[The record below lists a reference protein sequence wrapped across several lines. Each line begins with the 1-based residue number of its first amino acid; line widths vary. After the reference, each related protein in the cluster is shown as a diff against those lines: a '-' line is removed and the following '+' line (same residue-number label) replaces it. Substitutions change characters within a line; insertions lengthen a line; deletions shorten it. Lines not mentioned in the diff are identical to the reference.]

1 MPPQEDAV
9 EDLAP
14 PALYLPWPEEELAEG
29 GGEGDADD
37 PDAAPDA
44 APDGAPG
51 EDRTFDP
58 ELTALLPVLRVG
70 LVLDPS
76 AGDFTIAEP
85 FRAALEAGLRIPVM
99 LIAYR
104 DLPHLQRAIIRG
116 EVDYAPLSASAYADA
131 WRRCACLEPLLAP
144 RGEDGAT
151 GWHAVALVAAEAP
164 YRDLADLAGARLAT
178 SGPGS
183 TAGYRVPFA
192 ALREEGRDPETY
204 FEQITAY
211 DGPVAAAMAVLAGKV
226 DVSFGWLPLG
236 GDDPPTRGTL
246 QDVAKERGG
255 ASGLRV
261 VWSSGAIGNAPHTI
275 RLGVPVAIRER
286 IAEVLLAPPAPGEAA
301 PLAISPHGFVPV
313 AQADYAPVLATYPQ
327 GGGRTGRLRPLRP
340 VSP

>member
-1 MPPQEDAV
+1 ME
-9 EDLAP
+9 ELAP

-44 APDGAPG
+44 TPDGASG

-70 LVLDPS
+70 LVLEPS
-76 AGDFTIAEP
+76 AGEFSVAEP

-116 EVDYAPLSASAYADA
+116 AVDYAPLSASAYADA
-131 WRRCACLEPLLAP
+131 WRRCACLEPLVAP

-151 GWHAVALVAAEAP
+151 GWQAVALVAADAR
-164 YRDLADLAGARLAT
+164 YRALSDLAGKRLAT

-183 TAGYRVPFA
+183 TAGYRVPLA
-192 ALREEGRDPETY
+192 ALREQGHDPETY
-204 FEQITAY
+204 FAKATAH
-211 DGPVAAAMAVLAGKV
+211 DGPVAAALAVLAGKA
-226 DVSFGWLPLG
+226 DVAFGWRPLG
-236 GDDPPTRGTL
+236 GGDPPTRGTL

-261 VWSSGAIGNAPHTI
+261 VWSSAPIGNAPHTI
-275 RLGVPVAIRER
+275 RLGVPAAVRER
-286 IAEVLLAPPAPGEAA
+286 IVEVLLAPPTPGEAA
-301 PLAISPHGFVPV
+301 PLAISPQGFVPV

-327 GGGRTGRLRPLRP
+327 GGDGTGRLRPLRP
-340 VSP
+340 ISP

>member
-1 MPPQEDAV
+1 MEG
-9 EDLAP
+9 LAP
-14 PALYLPWPEEELAEG
+14 PALYLPWPEEEVAEG
-29 GGEGDADD
+29 EGEPDVS
-37 PDAAPDA
+37 DAAPDA
-44 APDGAPG
+44 VQDVAPDADPRGG
-51 EDRTFDP
+51 QGFDP
-58 ELTALLPVLRVG
+58 ELMGLLPVLRVG

-144 RGEDGAT
+144 RDLDGAT
-151 GWHAVALVAAEAP
+151 GWRVVALVAAEAP
-164 YRDLADLAGARLAT
+164 YRDLADLAGRRLAI

-204 FEQITAY
+204 FGQTVVH
-211 DGPVAAAMAVLAGKV
+211 DGPVAAAMAVLAGKA
-226 DVSFGWLPLG
+226 DVAFGWLPLEG
-236 GDDPPTRGTL
+236 ADPPTRGTL
-246 QDVAKERGG
+246 QDVAGERGG
-255 ASGLRV
+255 TSGLRV
-261 VWSSGAIGNAPHTI
+261 IWSSGAIGNAPHTI
-275 RLGVPVAIRER
+275 RLGVPAAVRER
-286 IAEVLLAPPAPGEAA
+286 IAEVLLARPAPGEAA
-301 PLAISPHGFVPV
+301 PLAISPQGFVRV
-313 AQADYAPVLATYPQ
+313 NRADYAPVLATYPQ
-327 GGGRTGRLRPLRP
+327 GGGGIGRLRPLRP